1 MTGKTLELLSD
12 ENMLL
17 LYGKGIRGGICNAI
31 SKHAKTNNKYM
42 KSYDSNKE
50 STYLMYVD
58 ANNLYGYA
66 MCEKLLD
73 GNFKWVYGLSIFTE
87 YFIKSYNE
95 NSVTRYLLVVD
106 IVYPENLFKE
116 HKYLPF
122 LPNKTKINKVS
133 KLKCDLCDKKQCSID
148 I

>member
-17 LYGKGIRGGICNAI
+17 LFGKGICGGICNAI

-50 STYLMYVD
+50 STYFMYVD
-58 ANNLYGYA
+58 GNKLYGYA

-73 GNFKWVYGLSIFTE
+73 GNFKWVYDLSIFTE
-87 YFIKSYNE
+87 DFIKSYNE
-95 NSVTRYLLVVD
+95 NSVTRYLLLVDVV
-106 IVYPENLFKE
+106 
-116 HKYLPF
+116 YL
-122 LPNKTKINKVS
+122 KIFSKNIS
-133 KLKCDLCDKKQCSID
+133 ICHFYLIKLKLIRLVS
-148 I
+148 

>member
-17 LYGKGIRGGICNAI
+17 LFGKGICGGICNAF

-73 GNFKWVYGLSIFTE
+73 GNFKWVYDLSIFTE
-87 YFIKSYNE
+87 DFIKSFNE
-95 NSVTRYLLVVD
+95 NGVTRYSLLVDV
-106 IVYPENLFKE
+106 VYLKIFSKNISICHF
-116 HKYLPF
+116 YL
-122 LPNKTKINKVS
+122 I
-133 KLKCDLCDKKQCSID
+133 KLKLIRLVS
-148 I
+148 